1 MKKKIG
7 KRHNKE
13 QIVEKKRERK
23 RESKKQNK
31 HRSKSVL
38 LVIIVPVLV
47 LGIASIIGITSSYA
61 ALRFNQKSSEM
72 ITGDALLTITLTDNI
87 DKELEAIQK
96 QVLIYCV
103 SSDPDI
109 KKTSLGKLEKAYS
122 SMKDSCVKLENH
134 ISDFSKSSQ
143 ATYKDI
149 VKEINEYE
157 SVING
162 ITEVASEGA
171 SSSVDMISWNLE
183 LKTDTITNNINKLCK
198 ENTERINGLRNQ
210 QNEVYDT
217 NVKYILII
225 MIFIVLALIVTV
237 VIILQLVVKPLKK
250 QKKHLNEVI
259 DSINNGQGD
268 LTRRLAVIRNDEIGE
283 ISKGINKFI
292 ETLQSIMSK
301 MITNVDK
308 LDCVVGNVADSVAIS
323 NDSAND
329 ISAIMQELAATME
342 EVAAGTN
349 TVVSNTVFAE
359 DKVKEM
365 AESTQEG
372 AVYAKAMRERAV
384 NLEEVARENTENT
397 SKIISDITVRLEV
410 AVENSRSV
418 EKVTKL
424 TEDILNISKQTNLL
438 ALNATIEA
446 ARAGTVGRGFA
457 VVADEIRKL
466 ADSSKQT
473 ANNIQSVNEM
483 VIQAVNE
490 LIKESKYIMD
500 YINDSVLKDYEVFAQ
515 SGKQHREDAVRIDL
529 SMNKCAEDAK
539 KILKNITEIAES
551 ISGINIAVDESANG
565 VNNVTSNLEQLVNS
579 IAKVNDEM
587 RVNSTVAKNLK
598 LESKNFSSL

>member
-1 MKKKIG
+1 MKNKIRT
-7 KRHNKE
+7 RHNKE
-13 QIVEKKRERK
+13 QIIEKKREDK

-31 HRSKSVL
+31 RRSRSVL

-47 LGIASIIGITSSYA
+47 LGIASIIGITSSYV

-72 ITGDALLTITLTDNI
+72 ITGDGLLTITLTDNI
-87 DKELEAIQK
+87 DKELEVIQK

-103 SSDPDI
+103 SSDPDT
-109 KKTSLGKLEKAYS
+109 KKTCLGKLEKSFS
-122 SMKDSCVKLENH
+122 SMKDSSEKLENH

-162 ITEVASEGA
+162 ITEVASEGV
-171 SSSVDMISWNLE
+171 SSSVDMISWNLG
-183 LKTDTITNNINKLCK
+183 LKSDTITNNINKLCK
-198 ENTERINGLRNQ
+198 ENTERINRLRDQ
-210 QNEVYDT
+210 QNEVYDA
-217 NVKYILII
+217 NVKFILIMLI
-225 MIFIVLALIVTV
+225 VIVLALIVTV

-250 QKKHLNEVI
+250 QKKQLNEVI

-268 LTRRLAVIRNDEIGE
+268 LTRRLAVIRDDEIGE
-283 ISKGINKFI
+283 SSKGINKFI
-292 ETLQSIMSK
+292 ETLQRIMSK
-301 MITNVDK
+301 IITNVDK
-308 LDCVVGNVADSVAIS
+308 LDCVVGNVAESVANS

-329 ISAIMQELAATME
+329 ISTIMQELVATME
-342 EVAAGTN
+342 EVATRSN
-349 TVVSNTVFAE
+349 IVVSNTVLAE

-384 NLEEVARENTENT
+384 NLEEVARENTEST

-418 EKVTKL
+418 EKVAKL
-424 TEDILNISKQTNLL
+424 TEDILNISEQTNLL
-438 ALNATIEA
+438 ALNASIEA

-500 YINDSVLKDYEVFAQ
+500 YINDSVLKDYEAFAQ
-515 SGKQHREDAVRIDL
+515 SGIQYREDAVHIDL
-529 SMNKCAEDAK
+529 SMNKCAEDAG
-539 KILKNITEIAES
+539 KILKNITEITES
-551 ISGINIAVDESANG
+551 ISGINTAVDESVSG
-565 VNNVTSNLEQLVNS
+565 VNNVTSNLDQLVNS
-579 IAKVNDEM
+579 LAKVNDEM
-587 RVNSTVAKNLK
+587 RENSTVAKNLK
-598 LESKNFSSL
+598 SESENFSCV

>member
-47 LGIASIIGITSSYA
+47 LGIASIIGITSSYV